1 MSVYCGTYEMFVLIL
16 HIKNL
21 VQLHIDSKKIKVF
34 ENLIKTKNLKN
45 AELHAVCITTW
56 TSFKY
61 VKQMYIITI
70 FRSIAFSCNDVCDP
84 LY

>member
-45 AELHAVCITTW
+45 AELHAVCITT
-56 TSFKY
+56 
-61 VKQMYIITI
+61 
-70 FRSIAFSCNDVCDP
+70 
-84 LY
+84 